1 MPKYFEGTRELP
13 DDIVTLSHDEVRND
27 VLTRFLENKSGLT
40 AFSVKLP
47 GLPDNSL
54 GYVFFVRTTENLH
67 TVMDIK
73 GVVHFR
79 GINTEYLVRIIKHAS
94 GIEFDVEV
102 QSEFHRIRNEIGID

>member
-1 MPKYFEGTRELP
+1 MSKYFEGIRELP

-27 VLTRFLENKSGLT
+27 VLAGFLANKSGLT
-40 AFSVKLP
+40 TFSVKLP

-54 GYVFFVRTTENLH
+54 GYVFWVHTTENLH

-73 GVVHFR
+73 NVVHFR
-79 GINTEYLVRIIKHAS
+79 GINIDYLTRIIKHAS
-94 GIEFDVEV
+94 GIEFDFNV

>member
-1 MPKYFEGTRELP
+1 MPKYYEGTKELP
-13 DDIVTLSHDEVRND
+13 GEVVVLSHDEVSND
-27 VLTRFLENKSGLT
+27 VLEGHLSNKAGST
-40 AFSVKLP
+40 TFSVKLP

-54 GYVFFVRTTENLH
+54 GYVFLVNTVGNLH

-73 GVVHFR
+73 NVVHFR
-79 GINTEYLVRIIKHAS
+79 GINTSYLVKIMKHAS

>member
-1 MPKYFEGTRELP
+1 MPKYFEETRELP
-13 DDIVTLSHDEVRND
+13 DDIVGLSHEELRND

-40 AFSVKLP
+40 TFSVKLP

-54 GYVFFVRTTENLH
+54 GYVFFVRTMENLH
-67 TVMDIK
+67 TVLDIK

>member
-13 DDIVTLSHDEVRND
+13 DDMVMLSHDEVSSD
-27 VLTRFLENKSGLT
+27 VLEEHLTNKAGST
-40 AFSVKLP
+40 TFSVKLP

-54 GYVFFVRTTENLH
+54 GYLFMVHTVDNLH

-73 GVVHFR
+73 NVVHFR
-79 GINTEYLVRIIKHAS
+79 GINTDYLARIIKHAS
-94 GIEFDVEV
+94 GIEFNSEV